1 MDNSRIAALRKWVR
15 DQPRTVRIMAR
26 ITREEAAWLLRAARE
41 ARCSVS
47 AFVRA
52 LIREEKQKWESSK
65 HLP

>member
-1 MDNSRIAALRKWVR
+1 MDKNRIAALRKWVR

-47 AFVRA
+47 ALVRA
-52 LIREEKQKWESSK
+52 LIREEKQRWESSK
-65 HLP
+65 HSP